1 MTSQL
6 LTPPDRIYISDLANT
21 TIERIVAQ
29 YRNHQLLKGGAYGM
43 LFGWRPENTGDI
55 FILEATQPSKQDSQG
70 WNEVS
75 IEEIAR
81 TTQKSRLSNHDIVYI
96 GSWYLAPRHH
106 ATLQEEATQTASEI
120 LISSDAPVCEI
131 VNLFISF
138 QRGQPIFTY
147 YYLNRDMAH
156 SNPNCMVI
164 SNDKVKR
171 MGRVQEEYHRLRREG
186 YQIEMKQQENEYTF
200 VVTTTDL
207 KIYLVAATGYP
218 IIPPLVVVERKD
230 KEIAFKDGGIIQNW
244 TSKGGHSYMVDIVRG
259 IVEHTHGNFF
269 KSKVALL
276 YALIFGTLFV
286 VAGFMVWHFGMET
299 ITGWV
304 GF

>member
-55 FILEATQPSKQDSQG
+55 FILEATEPGKQDSQG

-81 TTQKSRLSNHDIVYI
+81 TTQTSRLSNHDIVYI

-106 ATLQEEATQTASEI
+106 ATLQEEAIQTASKI
-120 LISSDAPVCEI
+120 LISSDAPVREI

-138 QRGQPIFTY
+138 QRGQPAFTY
-147 YYLNRDMAH
+147 YYLNRDMARTNSQCTAITH
-156 SNPNCMVI
+156 
-164 SNDKVKR
+164 DKVKR
-171 MGRVQEEYHRLRREG
+171 MGRIQEEYHRLRREG
-186 YQIEMKQQENEYTF
+186 YQVEMKQQENEYTF

-207 KIYLVAATGYP
+207 TIFLVAATGYP
-218 IIPPLVVVERKD
+218 IIPPLVVVERKG

-244 TSKGGHSYMVDIVRG
+244 TSKGGRSYMVDIVRG
-259 IVEHTHGNFF
+259 IVEHTSSGFL
-269 KSKVALL
+269 KSTTALS
-276 YALIFGTLFV
+276 YVLIFGTLLV
-286 VAGFMVWHFGMET
+286 LAGLMVWYLGMDT
-299 ITGWV
+299 IIGWV